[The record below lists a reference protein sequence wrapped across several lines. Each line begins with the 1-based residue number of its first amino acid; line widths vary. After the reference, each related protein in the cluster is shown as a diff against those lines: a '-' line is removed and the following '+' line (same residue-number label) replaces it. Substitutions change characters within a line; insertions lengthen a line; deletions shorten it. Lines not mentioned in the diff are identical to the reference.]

1 MIIRRQINGFTLLEI
16 LVSIS
21 IFAIIS
27 VIALTGLKTI
37 IDAQQITNK
46 VADQIK
52 ELQSTMFYLE
62 QDVRYTVDRDIRDE
76 FGDTQPAVHA
86 GNTGITGMSLTRAGL
101 RNPQG
106 LSRSNMI
113 RVHYRLSDNSLIR
126 SQYKSLDRISESD
139 KFDRQLMSNVD
150 DLEFRFL
157 DSKYQWV
164 NFWPPV
170 TVNTQGS
177 QVNLPKAIE
186 ITISHQYLGKITRLI
201 SLPGS

>member
-37 IDAQQITNK
+37 IDAQEITNK
-46 VADQIK
+46 VADQMK

-62 QDVRYTVDRDIRDE
+62 QDIRFAINREIRDE
-76 FGDTQPAVHA
+76 FGDTRPAVLA
-86 GNTGITGMSLTRAGL
+86 GNTGITGLSLTRAGL
-101 RNPQG
+101 RNPLG

-113 RVHYRLSDNSLIR
+113 RVHYRLRDNALMR
-126 SQYKSLDRISESD
+126 SQYRNLDRRSETD
-139 KFDRQLMSNVD
+139 KFERQLMSNVD

-157 DSKYQWV
+157 DSNHQWV

-170 TVNTQGS
+170 KTQGS
-177 QVNLPKAIE
+177 QTNLPKAIE
-186 ITISHQYLGKITRLI
+186 ITISQQYLGKITRLI